1 MKNTMKIMLAALLC
15 ALLALPVFALAE
27 DTAAVP
33 EETQEQTG
41 IVNEEAV
48 EQTEVPEEEEE
59 KDEDE
64 EEEIEVADVDEVD
77 EAAEETEIEVTLDQ
91 EEAEEEITDEG
102 EAMSASEESYD
113 GIVLAPVALELTY
126 TGEPQA
132 LVEGEGFQYSLDG
145 ETFTDEI
152 PTAINAGGY
161 TVFYRTADG
170 EPEQM
175 TVTVAKAD
183 VVLVAPV
190 AINLVG

>member
-1 MKNTMKIMLAALLC
+1 MKKTMKIMLAALLC

-27 DTAAVP
+27 DIASVP

-41 IVNEEAV
+41 VVNEEAV

-59 KDEDE
+59 KDEE
-64 EEEIEVADVDEVD
+64 EEEIEVTDVDEID

-145 ETFTDEI
+145 ENFTDEI
-152 PTAINAGGY
+152 PTAVNAGEY

-170 EPEQM
+170 EPEQI

-190 AINLVG
+190 AINLAG

>member
-1 MKNTMKIMLAALLC
+1 MKKTMKIMLAALLC

-27 DTAAVP
+27 DTTAVP
-33 EETQEQTG
+33 EEIQEQTG
-41 IVNEEAV
+41 VVNEEAV

-59 KDEDE
+59 KDE
-64 EEEIEVADVDEVD
+64 EEEIEVTDVDEVD

-91 EEAEEEITDEG
+91 EETEEEITDEG

-132 LVEGEGFQYSLDG
+132 LVEGEGFQYSMDG

-152 PTAINAGGY
+152 PTAVNAGEY
-161 TVFYRTADG
+161 TIYFRTADG

-190 AINLVG
+190 AINMAG

>member
-1 MKNTMKIMLAALLC
+1 MKETMKIMLAALLC

-41 IVNEEAV
+41 VVNEEAV

-77 EAAEETEIEVTLDQ
+77 GETEIEVTLDQ

-152 PTAINAGGY
+152 PTAVNAGEY

-190 AINLVG
+190 AINLAG

>member
-1 MKNTMKIMLAALLC
+1 MKKTMKIMLAALLC

-27 DTAAVP
+27 EATVVP

-41 IVNEEAV
+41 VVNEEAV

-59 KDEDE
+59 KDEEE
-64 EEEIEVADVDEVD
+64 EEEIEVTDVDEID
-77 EAAEETEIEVTLDQ
+77 GETEIEVTLDQ
-91 EEAEEEITDEG
+91 EETEEEITDEG

-152 PTAINAGGY
+152 PTAVNAGEY
-161 TVFYRTADG
+161 TVFYRTAEG

-183 VVLVAPV
+183 VVLVTPV
-190 AINLVG
+190 AINLAG

>member
-15 ALLALPVFALAE
+15 ALLALPVLALAE
-27 DTAAVP
+27 DTAVVP
-33 EETQEQTG
+33 EETQEQIG
-41 IVNEEAV
+41 AVNEEAV
-48 EQTEVPEEEEE
+48 EQTEVTEQEEE

-64 EEEIEVADVDEVD
+64 EEEIEVTDVDEID
-77 EAAEETEIEVTLDQ
+77 GETEIEVTLDQ

-132 LVEGEGFQYSLDG
+132 LVEGEGFQYSMDG

-152 PTAINAGGY
+152 PTTVNAGEY
-161 TVFYRTADG
+161 TVFYRTAEG
-170 EPEQM
+170 EPEQI

-190 AINLVG
+190 AINLAG

>member
-41 IVNEEAV
+41 VVNEEAV
-48 EQTEVPEEEEE
+48 EQTEVTEQEEE
-59 KDEDE
+59 KDE
-64 EEEIEVADVDEVD
+64 EEEIEVTDVDEID
-77 EAAEETEIEVTLDQ
+77 GETEIEVTLDQ

-145 ETFTDEI
+145 ETFSDEI
-152 PTAINAGGY
+152 PTAINAGEY
-161 TVFYRTADG
+161 TVFYRTAEG

-190 AINLVG
+190 AINLAC